1 MAPLVGLL
9 AEKCMTVVLQVA
21 LESCAAMAAAVT
33 PPPTS
38 NTRGFPMLLCYN
50 SKFSMLSEIVII
62 ITNIAGISLAK
73 RFFFR
78 MQLV

>member
-1 MAPLVGLL
+1 MPTSVASLVGLL
-9 AEKCMTVVLQVA
+9 AEKCMTVLQVA

-50 SKFSMLSEIVII
+50 CKVNMISEIII
-62 ITNIAGISLAK
+62 ITNIAGIALAE

-78 MQLV
+78 M

>member
-1 MAPLVGLL
+1 MPTSVAPLVGLH
-9 AEKCMTVVLQVA
+9 AGKCMTVLQVA

-50 SKFSMLSEIVII
+50 SKFSMISEIIII
-62 ITNIAGISLAK
+62 ITNIAGIALAE

-78 MQLV
+78 M

>member
-1 MAPLVGLL
+1 
-9 AEKCMTVVLQVA
+9 MTILQVA

-50 SKFSMLSEIVII
+50 CKVNMISEIIII
-62 ITNIAGISLAK
+62 ITNIAGISLAE

-78 MQLV
+78 MQLVW